1 MKKRKIGKWILL
13 GAGVLFLVFV
23 VPVMINE
30 SYKAENGYVTLW
42 GASDVL
48 SFYGMILAAVGTGA
62 GVFLSIKHSQ
72 KQYQE
77 DKRHRVLPFFSIN
90 QLHQEKSD
98 SFVQGLFYDALQERN
113 ATKREKLEDNEGLIY
128 KEYPVE
134 KVFFFIE
141 ESGITCSTEIDEERK
156 KKAETNN
163 DPAFEDA
170 DPSLKNQYPIYLPL
184 ILKNVGNGCAIFMR
198 VSVNGGEEFGA
209 YSPPVPVAVNESFR
223 VWIYAERKESLIGR
237 YPVIISYQDIYG
249 NNYDQNGAFEIYRF
263 LGKIHGRLEIETNEP
278 QKLIWRAK
286 SYADAGMDR
295 EG

>member
-1 MKKRKIGKWILL
+1 MKKRKIGKWILI

-23 VPVMINE
+23 VPVIINE

-48 SFYGMILAAVGTGA
+48 SFYGMILAAFGTGA

-77 DKRHRVLPFFSIN
+77 DKRHRVLPFFAIN

-98 SFVQGLFYDALQERN
+98 SFVQGLFYNALQERN
-113 ATKREKLEDNEGLIY
+113 ASKREKLEDIEGLIY

-170 DPSLKNQYPIYLPL
+170 DPSLKNQYPIYLPF

-198 VSVNGGEEFGA
+198 VSIDGGEEIRVS
-209 YSPPVPVAVNESFR
+209 SPPVPVAVNESFR
-223 VWIYAERKESLIGR
+223 VWVYAERKESIIGC
-237 YPVIISYQDIYG
+237 YPFTISYQDIYG
-249 NNYDQNGAFEIYRF
+249 NGYFQNGSLKIYCF
-263 LGKIHGRLEIETNEP
+263 LGRINGRLEIETDEP

-286 SYADAGMDR
+286 SYADAEMD
-295 EG
+295 